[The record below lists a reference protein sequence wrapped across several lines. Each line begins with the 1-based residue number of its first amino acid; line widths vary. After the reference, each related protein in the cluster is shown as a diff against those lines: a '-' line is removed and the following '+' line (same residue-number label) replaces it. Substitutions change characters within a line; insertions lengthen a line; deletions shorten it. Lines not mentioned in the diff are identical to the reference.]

1 MNEITFKRDGKYQD
15 IYFGLITIIAEAK
28 ANKLESIKAAKE
40 KLATIESVATKAF
53 EALTTGG
60 VSNE

>member
-1 MNEITFKRDGKYQD
+1 MNEITFKKDGKYLD
-15 IYFGLITIIAEAK
+15 IYFGLITIIAEAR

-40 KLATIESVATKAF
+40 KLSTIERLATMAF

-60 VSNE
+60 GEA